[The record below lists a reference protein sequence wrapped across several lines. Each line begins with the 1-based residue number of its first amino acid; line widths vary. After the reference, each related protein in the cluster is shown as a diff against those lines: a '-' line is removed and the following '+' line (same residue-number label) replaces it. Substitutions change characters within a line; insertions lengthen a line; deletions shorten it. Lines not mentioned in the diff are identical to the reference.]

1 MIDLSKPVKFY
12 RKKKFKK
19 NRDLI
24 QLGWGGMVE
33 EPIARERQNW
43 F

>member
-12 RKKKFKK
+12 RKKKLKK
-19 NRDLI
+19 K
-24 QLGWGGMVE
+24 LGFNSIGVGGMVE